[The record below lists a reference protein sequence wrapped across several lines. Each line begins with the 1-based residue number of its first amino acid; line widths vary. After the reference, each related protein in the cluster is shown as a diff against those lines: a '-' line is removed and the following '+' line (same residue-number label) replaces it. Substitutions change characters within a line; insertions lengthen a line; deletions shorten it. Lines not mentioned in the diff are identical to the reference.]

1 MKEKLTLRNVFI
13 WGAAFLGLLI
23 FCLSFAG
30 SARMSFTE
38 GNHSMLY
45 KSTNAIWSC
54 SHINVYDNGSFK
66 VSGDI
71 AGKPFILPILG
82 IVLVL
87 VAAIGAVLIS
97 FLLKNEKLAKILLIV
112 AGALSIVG
120 GIFVFFTGE
129 SIIRSFVYEM
139 EESLDSLEVY
149 KAQFKSGGG
158 RYGPGALT
166 VILGIL
172 AIIAGGLTIVA
183 PFLPEKKLAK

>member
-1 MKEKLTLRNVFI
+1 MKEKLTLRNVII
-13 WGAAFLGLLI
+13 WSAAFLGLLI

-30 SARMSFTE
+30 GARMSYTE
-38 GNHSMLY
+38 GNHSLLY
-45 KSTNAIWSC
+45 KFTNAIWSC
-54 SHINVYDNGSFK
+54 SHVNVYDNGSLMA
-66 VSGDI
+66 SGDI

-112 AGALSIVG
+112 AGVLSIVG
-120 GIFVFFTGE
+120 GVFVFFTGE
-129 SIIRSFVYEM
+129 SVIRSFVYEM
-139 EESLDSLEVY
+139 TGNLDQLEAY
-149 KAQFKSGGG
+149 KAEFKSAGGKW
-158 RYGPGALT
+158 GPGALT

-172 AIIAGGLTIVA
+172 AIVAGGLNIVA